1 MRARYPH
8 YSEWRRSPVDEY
20 TPGRRLRYWLLTLK
34 PREGMLFCQ
43 RQFPMAMSN
52 FHRSIEQLN
61 RIAEDHGEPQR
72 YRAYRVKS
80 RHYGVYRYQ

>member
-1 MRARYPH
+1 MTAH
-8 YSEWRRSPVDEY
+8 YSEWQRCPSDEY
-20 TPGRRLRYWLLTLK
+20 TAGRRMRYWLLTLK
-34 PREGMLFCQ
+34 PCEGMLLSYA
-43 RQFPMAMSN
+43 QFPMHMST

-61 RIAEDHGEPQR
+61 IIAEEHGEPQR